1 MRSPRPQLCD
11 RARQWVSL
19 RADGELSELEGALLD
34 AHLARCAACGEFV
47 DDLGRITTVLRS
59 VALERPSREVVVP
72 RAPRTRRVRVLQ
84 TAVAAA
90 LVVVAAALGSVLNLA
105 SRSGRAARRRRRR
118 SGTRPWSPSSTLA
131 DELRQLRR
139 AALIGLQRQPI
150 PRNLAIP
157 GESV

>member
-11 RARQWVSL
+11 RARQWASL

-34 AHLARCAACGEFV
+34 AHLGRCAACEEFV
-47 DDLGRITTVLRS
+47 ADLGAITTALRS
-59 VALERPSREVVVP
+59 VALEPPSRQVVVA
-72 RAPRTRRVRVLQ
+72 RVPRTRRVRVLQ

-90 LVVVAAALGSVLNLA
+90 LVIVAAGLGSVLNLA
-105 SRSGRAARRRRRR
+105 SRS
-118 SGTRPWSPSSTLA
+118 SSDRPAQTALRHTSMVAVVDSA
-131 DELRQLRR
+131 DELRRLRR
-139 AALIGLQRQPI
+139 AVLMESGKTI

>member
-34 AHLARCAACGEFV
+34 AHLGRCSACGEFA
-47 DDLGRITTVLRS
+47 DDLDGITTALRS
-59 VALERPSREVVVP
+59 VVLERPPTPVVVLRVP
-72 RAPRTRRVRVLQ
+72 RRRRVRVLQ

-90 LVVVAAALGSVLNLA
+90 LVLVAAALGSVLNLA
-105 SRSGRAARRRRRR
+105 SRSDAQ
-118 SGTRPWSPSSTLA
+118 RPTPTALRHTSMVAVVDTA
-131 DELRQLRR
+131 DELRKLRR
-139 AALIGLQRQPI
+139 AALLGSGGSPI
-150 PRNLAIP
+150 PRNLSIP